1 MLNVFDEAPEGL
13 FSTPAEGLL
22 RLLGGP
28 SLIRIPGFSKPSLF
42 ISVLLHGNETSGWN
56 AVSRLLR
63 DRSQLPRDLLLFIGN
78 VEAAASGKRA
88 LTGQP
93 DYNRIWRD
101 FDGPEAEL
109 ASQLLNILRR
119 EPLFVALDI
128 HNNTGRN
135 PHYSVLT
142 ELDGASKGLAFLF
155 SDKAV
160 YIEEPDTVLGRALRE
175 LCPATTIEVGP
186 VGDLASDDRT
196 FELLQAYMALSEV
209 PEDPGDDLKMH
220 RSLGRIHIM
229 DEVEFDFTD
238 DVPIEKQ
245 ESEDLVLTS
254 GVEAVNFHEIP
265 QGFRFGVSHKPLAE
279 TVRVLDP
286 AHRDIT
292 AEFLET
298 LDDGT
303 IVLRKPAIPAMF
315 TTDHAVIRQDCLCY
329 LMEIMAP

>member
-78 VEAAASGKRA
+78 VEAAASGKRV
-88 LTGQP
+88 LPGQP
-93 DYNRIWRD
+93 DYNRIWRNY
-101 FDGPEAEL
+101 DGPEAAL
-109 ASQLLNILRR
+109 AKGVLDVLRQ
-119 EPLFVALDI
+119 EPIFVGLDI

-142 ELDGASKGLAFLF
+142 ELDAATKGLAYLF

-160 YIEEPDTVLGRALRE
+160 YIEEPNTVLGVALRE
-175 LCPATTIEVGP
+175 FCPATAVEVGP
-186 VGDLASDDRT
+186 VGDPASDDRSYD
-196 FELLQAYMALSEV
+196 LLQAYMALSEI
-209 PEDPGDDLKMH
+209 PEDPGDALKLH
-220 RSLGRIHIM
+220 RSVGRIHVM

-238 DVPIEKQ
+238 DVPVARQ
-245 ESEDLVLTS
+245 QTEDLILTS

-298 LDDGT
+298 LHDGT

-329 LMEIMAP
+329 LMEKIAS